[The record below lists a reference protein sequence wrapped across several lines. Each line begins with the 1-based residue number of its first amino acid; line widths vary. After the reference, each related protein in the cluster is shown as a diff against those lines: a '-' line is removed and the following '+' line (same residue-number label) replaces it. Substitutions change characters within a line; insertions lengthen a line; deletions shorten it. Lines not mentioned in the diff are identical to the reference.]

1 MTVVKIK
8 KQKAEKNVSS
18 KENLNL
24 KIMKNCLEATQ
35 LDNKITYPE
44 KNKIDIDIFF
54 YYKGKHKEFLKK
66 Q

>member
-1 MTVVKIK
+1 
-8 KQKAEKNVSS
+8 
-18 KENLNL
+18 
-24 KIMKNCLEATQ
+24 MKNCLEATQ

-44 KNKIDIDIFF
+44 KNKIGIDRFF

>member
-8 KQKAEKNVSS
+8 KQKAEKNVAS
-18 KENLNL
+18 KENLNF

-35 LDNKITYPE
+35 LDNKITYSE
-44 KNKIDIDIFF
+44 KNKIDIDRFF

>member
-1 MTVVKIK
+1 M
-8 KQKAEKNVSS
+8 SS

-44 KNKIDIDIFF
+44 KNKIDIDRFF

>member
-1 MTVVKIK
+1 MTIVKIK
-8 KQKAEKNVSS
+8 KQKAEKIVAS
-18 KENLNL
+18 KENLNF

-35 LDNKITYPE
+35 LDNKITYSE
-44 KNKIDIDIFF
+44 KNKIDIDRFF